1 MESSIKGILIWQ
13 DNFTVGLLQFS
24 LLVCVFSGEFLQKV
38 QYTRLLG
45 SL

>member
-13 DNFTVGLLQFS
+13 RFTDGLLQFS